1 MITPPVFDYDNWV
14 QQFPAFGSPF
24 TEAQVEFA
32 WDMGANW
39 MEQNPA
45 CWGVGSTNPAR
56 LQQAADLM
64 GAVVMYQLY
73 GTAAQAAANGGANN
87 TTADESPGA
96 IESATQGSVNANF
109 QLPQIGSSAFMSML
123 LASPPYGRML
133 LALLQIEASVGPFIP
148 SCRGLPP
155 SRTPF

>member
-1 MITPPVFDYDNWV
+1 MVTPPVFNYDNFIA
-14 QQFPAFGSPF
+14 QFPAFGEPL
-24 TEAQVEFA
+24 TEAQIQMA

-45 CWGVGSTNPAR
+45 CWGVGSYTPSK

-64 GAVVMYQLY
+64 GAVICQQLY
-73 GTAAQAAANGGANN
+73 GTAAQLAANGGGTN
-87 TTADESPGA
+87 TTADEAPGA
-96 IESATQGSVNANF
+96 LESATQGSVTANF
-109 QLPQIGSSAFMSML
+109 QLPDIGSSAFMSL
-123 LASPPYGRML
+123 LLSSPPYGRLL
-133 LALLQIEASVGPFIP
+133 LALLQVSASVGPYIP